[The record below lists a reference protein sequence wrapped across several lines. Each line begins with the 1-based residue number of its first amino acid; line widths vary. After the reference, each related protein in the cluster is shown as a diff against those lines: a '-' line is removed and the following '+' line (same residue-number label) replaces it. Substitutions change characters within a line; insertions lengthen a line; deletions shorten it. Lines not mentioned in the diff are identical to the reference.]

1 MFLIHTLLI
10 IMILFSLVYL
20 FSIVRLSLYLVIG
33 LYRVCLANYWANDK
47 GCVDMVSRQYLSAD
61 MPYILGHVV
70 DRRSDNPIES
80 SVVHSP
86 NVGTVERGYASETS
100 FVLMLASCNAPYD

>member
-1 MFLIHTLLI
+1 MFTIHIFLVAMLLVP
-10 IMILFSLVYL
+10 LVYL
-20 FSIVRLSLYLVIG
+20 FSIIRLSLYLVIG
-33 LYRVCLANYWANDK
+33 LYRVCLADHWANDK
-47 GCVDMVSRQYLSAD
+47 GCVDMVSRQCLSAD

-70 DRRSDNPIES
+70 DRRSDSPIDS

-86 NVGTVERGYASETS
+86 SVGTVERGYASKTS